1 MMMMAKMTGCLQPP
15 PPREWE
21 RSISKWRL
29 ASNPCSSS
37 YWWMPWRRQLWS
49 HRLSFFSD
57 FFLFSKLSS
66 VSKPIQSNWVA
77 KWISITRPF
86 HFNWALRRTQS
97 VFCSK
102 KGLGIWQIWQIVSI
116 FPFMYSSVPKF
127 LTLSLGLFFVRTLR
141 KWTKSVLKNTSLL
154 CFPFSSFQIHRST
167 PLVVIDA
174 LDLEAACLLDF
185 PDSVETLKFVFQQFL
200 LRNWFWMQW
209 M

>member
-37 YWWMPWRRQLWS
+37 YWWMPRRRQLWS
-49 HRLSFFSD
+49 HRLSFFWI

-127 LTLSLGLFFVRTLR
+127 LTLSLGLFFWELWESEQKVFWRTH
-141 KWTKSVLKNTSLL
+141 L
-154 CFPFSSFQIHRST
+154 CFAFHFLLSRST

-200 LRNWFWMQW
+200 IRNWFWIQ
-209 M
+209 

>member
-1 MMMMAKMTGCLQPP
+1 MMMAKMTGCLQPLP
-15 PPREWE
+15 PGSEKDQSPSGGLRQTPVQALTDECHDE
-21 RSISKWRL
+21 G
-29 ASNPCSSS
+29 S
-37 YWWMPWRRQLWS
+37 YDPTVY
-49 HRLSFFSD
+49 LSFWI

-127 LTLSLGLFFVRTLR
+127 LTLSLGLFFENFEKVN
-141 KWTKSVLKNTSLL
+141 KKCFEEHIFALL
-154 CFPFSSFQIHRST
+154 SIFFFPDPHLLWWLMLLIWG
-167 PLVVIDA
+167 
-174 LDLEAACLLDF
+174 AACLLDF
-185 PDSVETLKFVFQQFL
+185 PDSVETLKFVFQQFIIT
-200 LRNWFWMQW
+200 NWFWIQ
-209 M
+209 